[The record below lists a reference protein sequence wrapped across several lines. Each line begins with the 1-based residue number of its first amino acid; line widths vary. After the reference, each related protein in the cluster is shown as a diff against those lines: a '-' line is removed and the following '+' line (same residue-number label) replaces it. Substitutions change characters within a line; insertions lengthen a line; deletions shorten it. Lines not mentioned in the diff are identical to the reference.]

1 MQRASGLGVCT
12 LPKPPAGRA
21 LFQVK
26 EAPQAAFP
34 SWCFPA
40 QTKRRTE
47 GIRVPVP
54 LAWGGSSTSRVLL
67 RLCPESAC
75 RLTFCNPMDYSTPD
89 FPVHSV
95 LLISWSLL
103 RLMSI
108 DDASVHVD
116 IDGDMFMSVMPSNH
130 LILHHPFFCLQSFP
144 ASGKELGSFP
154 MSWLF
159 TPGGHRIG
167 ASASALFFTM
177 NIEG

>member
-1 MQRASGLGVCT
+1 MSFV
-12 LPKPPAGRA
+12 
-21 LFQVK
+21 
-26 EAPQAAFP
+26 FP
-34 SWCFPA
+34 YKFY
-40 QTKRRTE
+40 KYFF
-47 GIRVPVP
+47 
-54 LAWGGSSTSRVLL
+54 LL
-67 RLCPESAC
+67 LLVAKLC
-75 RLTFCNPMDYSTPD
+75 LTFCNPMDCSTPD

-167 ASASALFFTM
+167 ASASASFFTM